1 MSSSVQIRPSRT
13 AKGTAICRAMAWL
26 EEKVPRVCTDE
37 LAKFFLDPWTVWLL
51 KFNYIRQQYKTRIL
65 PPGAYE
71 YVMART
77 IHMDALFVR
86 ALEHRWPQIVI
97 LGAGYD
103 SRSYRFKHKI
113 DKTRIFEVDAYG
125 SQQHK
130 RQCMR
135 RAQLEWP
142 SQTAFVCVDFAHQD
156 LAPMLD
162 EAGYDPDLQTL
173 FLLEGLV
180 MYLPEPQVQY
190 LLSFMRQ
197 NRSAGTTIAF
207 DYIFR
212 SVVNGTSSAYGAR
225 EQYEI
230 VRNVGEP
237 MQFGLEYD
245 EMTEWL
251 ASEDFKIE
259 SHYTPDDFENTY
271 LKDNNGELVGKMF
284 RCSGNVVIRNDRHH
298 K

>member
-1 MSSSVQIRPSRT
+1 MSSSVQVRPSRT
-13 AKGTAICRAMAWL
+13 AKGTAILRAMAFL
-26 EEKVPRVCTDE
+26 EKKVPRVHTDE
-37 LAKFFLDPWTVWLL
+37 LARFFLDPWTAWLL
-51 KFNYIRQQYKTRIL
+51 RFGYFRHQFKTRIL
-65 PPGAYE
+65 PPGSYE

-77 IHMDALFVR
+77 IHMDALFVH
-86 ALEHRWPQIVI
+86 ALEHNWPQIVI

-103 SRSYRFKHKI
+103 SRSYRFKQKI

-130 RQCMR
+130 RLCLQ
-135 RAQLEWP
+135 RARLEWP
-142 SQTAFVCVDFAHQD
+142 FQTTFVCVDLAHQD
-156 LAPMLD
+156 LAPRLG
-162 EAGYDPDLQTL
+162 EAGYEPDLQTL

-180 MYLPEPQVQY
+180 MYLPEPQVKY
-190 LLSFMRQ
+190 LLTFMQQ
-197 NRSAGTTIAF
+197 NRAAGTTIAF

-212 SVVNGTSSAYGAR
+212 SVVNGTSTAYGAR

-245 EMTEWL
+245 EMAEWL
-251 ASEDFKIE
+251 AGEDFKIE

-271 LKDNNGELVGKMF
+271 LKDSQGELVGKMF
-284 RCSGNVVIRNDRHH
+284 RCTGNVVLKITS
-298 K
+298 

>member
-1 MSSSVQIRPSRT
+1 MSSSVQVRPSRT
-13 AKGTAICRAMAWL
+13 AKGTAICRAMACL
-26 EEKVPRVCTDE
+26 EEKVPKVHTDQ

-51 KFNYIRQQYKTRIL
+51 KFDYFRRQFKTRLL

-77 IHMDALFVR
+77 IHMDALFVQ
-86 ALEHRWPQIVI
+86 ALEQCWPQIVI

-103 SRSYRFKHKI
+103 SRSYRFKQKI
-113 DKTRIFEVDAYG
+113 GKTRIFEVDAYG

-130 RQCMR
+130 RRCMH
-135 RAQLEWP
+135 RAQLDWP
-142 SQTAFVCVDFAHQD
+142 SQTAFVCVDLAHQD
-156 LAPMLD
+156 LAPKLE
-162 EAGYDPDLQTL
+162 EAGYDPGRQTL

-180 MYLPEPQVQY
+180 MYLPEPQVKY
-190 LLSFMRQ
+190 LLCFMQQ

-212 SVVNGTSSAYGAR
+212 SVVNGTSTAYGAR

-237 MQFGLEYD
+237 LQFGLEYD
-245 EMTEWL
+245 EMNDWL
-251 ASEDFKIE
+251 ASEDYKVE

-271 LKDNNGELVGKMF
+271 LKDSQGELVGKMF
-284 RCSGNVVIRNDRHH
+284 RCTGNVVIRN
-298 K
+298 